1 MWIHLS
7 LLISLGMQ
15 IFEKHE
21 QFGKLSDIAENAKQ
35 VEILFDLYP
44 WRSAQL
50 SPLLC
55 WFSCPNLTLDSKC
68 CLIIT
73 RRPIFGKHPTWRL
86 HYSNHCPLQLFTCFT
101 HKHPPPGHLLA
112 NDPRL
117 EQFSRFC
124 KSMQSIINL
133 RKISLPLLWKL
144 LSCCF
149 YSSFIDLFCCSC
161 QYVSQGSL
169 TQGILFSEEFS

>member
-1 MWIHLS
+1 
-7 LLISLGMQ
+7 MQ
-15 IFEKHE
+15 IFAKHE

-35 VEILFDLYP
+35 VQILFDLYP

-55 WFSCPNLTLDSKC
+55 WFSCPHLTLDSKC
-68 CLIIT
+68 CLITTI
-73 RRPIFGKHPTWRL
+73 RLIFGKHPTWRL

-124 KSMQSIINL
+124 KSMRSI
-133 RKISLPLLWKL
+133 
-144 LSCCF
+144 LSTLEKYSFPCF
-149 YSSFIDLFCCSC
+149 ETC
-161 QYVSQGSL
+161 
-169 TQGILFSEEFS
+169 